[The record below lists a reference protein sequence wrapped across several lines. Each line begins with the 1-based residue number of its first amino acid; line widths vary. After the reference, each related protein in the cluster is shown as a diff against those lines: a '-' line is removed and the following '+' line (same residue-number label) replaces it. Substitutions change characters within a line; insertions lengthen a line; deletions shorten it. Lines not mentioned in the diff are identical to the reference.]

1 MGTMYILYRSVGPA
15 VSYKVC
21 TTVCKYVSMYGEA
34 RGGEVRYERRVII
47 MFLMRTV
54 HKLVLHFDRAFR
66 LSLQ

>member
-34 RGGEVRYERRVII
+34 RGGGAI
-47 MFLMRTV
+47 
-54 HKLVLHFDRAFR
+54 
-66 LSLQ
+66 